1 MPPRTDCSA
10 SRFCGGRRSK
20 LVFAAFTLTYLHSP
34 TLPIRAFRASRR
46 PAFTRAHAYVPA
58 FTRAHD
64 YVSTS
69 ARAHAYFSFLCGLVR
84 PFRAGT
90 RRRNTS
96 HRTTLCVA
104 LGKNRGYLFFLDEH
118 HVSAVPLRPLVKN
131 PAKRKLTATK
141 ECGNTPHLLCTT
153 CGYRI
158 KDRQYYP
165 HFSTSLSTPVQ
176 NSEKMAS
183 CRPQFYPQLWILST
197 GLHHVIPL
205 TSAFP
210 QVRFPQFGA
219 EIL

>member
-34 TLPIRAFRASRR
+34 TMPIRAFRAGTRR
-46 PAFTRAHAYVPA
+46 PAFT
-58 FTRAHD
+58 
-64 YVSTS
+64 
-69 ARAHAYFSFLCGLVR
+69 RAHAYFSFLCGLVR

-141 ECGNTPHLLCTT
+141 ECGNTPHPLCTT